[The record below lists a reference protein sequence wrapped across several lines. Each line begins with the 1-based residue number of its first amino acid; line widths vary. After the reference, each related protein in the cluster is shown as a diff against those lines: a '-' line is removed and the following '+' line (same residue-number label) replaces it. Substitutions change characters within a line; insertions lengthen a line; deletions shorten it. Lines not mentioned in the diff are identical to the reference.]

1 MAEGDEFT
9 ILDNIAIC
17 LVSDRWL
24 EGCVLVSWQLF
35 RSVGWK
41 EDAIQRRK
49 GDSSSQRH
57 VLVSYISCN
66 AMTQNIQHLEEYVL
80 IERVYIV
87 TCVAQYPPTSTC

>member
-1 MAEGDEFT
+1 MVPMAEGDEFT
-9 ILDNIAIC
+9 IPDNIAIC
-17 LVSDRWL
+17 LVSDRWQ
-24 EGCVLVSWQLF
+24 VF

-87 TCVAQYPPTSTC
+87 TCAAQYPPTSTC